1 MSDAQQIAK
10 EYLAIEEQ
18 IKRLEKIRDEKK
30 NALRDLAMN
39 NGETTEDGHVVLTL
53 DNPVNGIKGFQLQRR
68 VTRTLDEETAE
79 TILTLRE
86 VRDKVY
92 RKTEVLD
99 QDAVFHCVRMGELND
114 EEVDKIFPPKVT
126 YAFTKVKE

>member
-53 DNPVNGIKGFQLQRR
+53 DNPVGGIKGFQLQRR